1 MKKMIEILKLKQ
13 MLEKENIPFEFTDD
27 KNNYKEIVATNNL
40 ELIKAAK
47 DLEKSYRIIIY
58 KYGKRLCD
66 VIYGYG
72 SYGYEQGLLEIM
84 GGLTQEE
91 NENSS
96 VLGYLTA
103 KEVFKRFKYCYK
115 NNTKFYKKEAIY
127 ESIRSGK

>member
-1 MKKMIEILKLKQ
+1 MIEILKLKQ
-13 MLEKENIPFEFTDD
+13 MLEEANIPFEFTDD

-47 DLEKSYRIIIY
+47 DLEKSYQIIIY
-58 KYGKRLCD
+58 KNGEILCD
-66 VIYGYG
+66 VIYGYS

-91 NENSS
+91 YKYSS

-103 KEVFKRFKYCYK
+103 EEVFKRFKYCYEHE
-115 NNTKFYKKEAIY
+115 TSIY
-127 ESIRSGK
+127 EEVLKVSND

>member
-1 MKKMIEILKLKQ
+1 MIEILKLKQ
-13 MLEKENIPFEFTDD
+13 MLKKANIPFEFTDD
-27 KNNYKEIVATNNL
+27 KNHYKEIEATNNL
-40 ELIKAAK
+40 ALIKAAK
-47 DLEKSYRIIIY
+47 DLKNSYRIIIY
-58 KYGKRLCD
+58 KHGKRLCD

-84 GGLTQEE
+84 GGLTKEE

-103 KEVFKRFKYCYK
+103 EEVFKRFKYCYD
-115 NNTKFYKKEAIY
+115 NETNFYRKEAIY

>member
-1 MKKMIEILKLKQ
+1 MIEILKLKQ
-13 MLEKENIPFEFTDD
+13 MLKKANIPFEFTDD
-27 KNNYKEIVATNNL
+27 KNHYKEIEATNNL
-40 ELIKAAK
+40 ALIKAAK
-47 DLEKSYRIIIY
+47 DLKNSYRIIIY

-72 SYGYEQGLLEIM
+72 SYGYEEGLLEIM

-103 KEVFKRFKYCYK
+103 EEVFKRFKYCYD
-115 NNTKFYKKEAIY
+115 NDTIFYKKEVIY

>member
-1 MKKMIEILKLKQ
+1 MIEILKLKQ
-13 MLEKENIPFEFTDD
+13 MLEEANIPFEFTDD
-27 KNNYKEIVATNNL
+27 KNNYKEIEATNNL
-40 ELIKAAK
+40 ALIKAAEE
-47 DLEKSYRIIIY
+47 LANSYQIIIY
-58 KYGKRLCD
+58 KNGEILCD

-84 GGLTQEE
+84 GGLTKEE

-103 KEVFKRFKYCYK
+103 EEVFKRFKYCYD
-115 NNTKFYKKEAIY
+115 NETNFYRKEAIY

>member
-1 MKKMIEILKLKQ
+1 MIEILKLKQ
-13 MLEKENIPFEFTDD
+13 MLKKANIPFEFTDD
-27 KNNYKEIVATNNL
+27 KNHYKKIVATNNL

-47 DLEKSYRIIIY
+47 DLKNSYRIIIY

-72 SYGYEQGLLEIM
+72 SYGYEEGLLEIM

-91 NENSS
+91 NKNSS

-103 KEVFKRFKYCYK
+103 EEVFKRFKYCYD
-115 NNTKFYKKEAIY
+115 NDTIFYKKEVIY

>member
-1 MKKMIEILKLKQ
+1 MIEILKLKQ
-13 MLEKENIPFEFTDD
+13 MLEEANIPFEFTDD
-27 KNNYKEIVATNNL
+27 KNHYKEIVATNNL

-47 DLEKSYRIIIY
+47 DLEKSYQIIIY
-58 KYGKRLCD
+58 KNGEILCD

-91 NENSS
+91 YKNSS

-103 KEVFKRFKYCYK
+103 EEVFKRFKYCYEHE
-115 NNTKFYKKEAIY
+115 TSIY
-127 ESIRSGK
+127 EEVLKVSND